1 MYKQQKI
8 YIAGHRGLIGSAIY
22 SECSA
27 RGYQNI
33 VVKEHRELDLKD
45 RDAVDDFFAFNQPDY
60 VFLAAGKVG
69 GIVQNQETPADFL
82 TENLKIQLNV
92 VESAHRFSVKKLIL
106 FGSSCMYPRECLHAM
121 TEDMLLTAKPE
132 PTSLPYAT
140 AKLVGLQLCDAFNRQ
155 HGTQFISVI
164 PNSVFGPF
172 DNFDP
177 ASSHVLSA
185 LIRRMHEAKKQ
196 QLPYVELWGTGS
208 PRREFV
214 FSSDVA
220 KAVLTIM
227 ESDIEQVE
235 TPLNISSGDEYSI
248 KELSEMIQSLLGYEG
263 EIRWDTSKPDGA
275 PRKLLDSTR
284 LRSLGWQ
291 PETSFLDGLKETYR
305 WYKESHPDA
314 SDE

>member
-1 MYKQQKI
+1 MNKDIKI

-22 SECSA
+22 SECHS
-27 RGYQNI
+27 RGYRNLI
-33 VVKEHRELDLKD
+33 VKDHRELDLTD
-45 RDAVDDFFAFNQPDY
+45 SHAVETFFENNRPDY

-69 GIVQNQETPADFL
+69 GIIQNQETPADFL

-92 VESAHRFSVKKLIL
+92 IESAQKFSVKKLIL
-106 FGSSCMYPRECLHAM
+106 FGSSCMYPRECLQAM
-121 TEDMLLTAKPE
+121 SEDMLLTAKPE

-140 AKLVGLQLCDAFNRQ
+140 AKLAGLQLCDAFNRQ
-155 HGTQFISVI
+155 YGTQFISVI

-177 ASSHVLSA
+177 KSGHVLSA
-185 LIRRMHEAKKQ
+185 LIRRIHEAKQQ

-227 ESDIEQVE
+227 ASDTEQLEV
-235 TPLNISSGDEYSI
+235 PLNISSGDEYSI
-248 KELSEMIQSLLGYEG
+248 KELSEMIQATVGYDG

-284 LRSLGWQ
+284 LRKLGWQ

-305 WYKESHPDA
+305 WYKESYSDA
-314 SDE
+314 SD